1 MGDTFTGWSGTGPE
15 SGLNITIGP
24 DSLND
29 EGAIY
34 EDSIFSAIPI
44 VGPIIDW
51 LEAQFTVLYNW
62 LVYMYN
68 WVIDQLKSVFQAIF
82 NVTLAPILTAL
93 SGIWNKLL
101 DAWHWVTSVIP
112 AAIETIRVKLVD
124 VWHWVTSAIPNF
136 LSLIQSKLSDTWHW
150 VTVTIPN
157 TLSWVIGKL
166 GDLGKWIGQVL
177 TGLGNVAKNIIDSML
192 KALGSLFDPI
202 WALMSSIFESLAPDV
217 NSALAHNSP
226 EVRALVTSWQPKG
239 TTFWQWI
246 KYFFKFTLFTPFMNW
261 DVIHNESLTGQER
274 MEKFINSNVSDPI
287 LDGIK
292 ALFEKLA
299 EILKAAFD
307 LIWKGLTEFFTVI
320 LPGVFRTLWDG
331 LHTAVSWVWDKVA
344 NVADFFLDEVV
355 KLVGIHSPITPEGGM
370 GTLKGMVKVG
380 LALAGGLGVMTVLGN
395 LVHPLHS
402 LGLEHISA
410 MVYDMTNYRVL
421 IGAGMGVIA
430 ACAIRIPLTHY
441 FNELLRPNLPS
452 ERDVSEM
459 LNRELIDRATFN
471 KFLAYRGY
479 PDQWHEPLARI
490 TETPVRYFTLAAIAK
505 AGFYDQV
512 FFEAQLVR
520 GGYDPDT
527 RTALMRMF
535 QGTYSEV
542 IKGLMSGTAIKRF
555 KEGMSTESQFLS
567 ELKLLGYTDQQFPQY
582 VAAAKLDYAYDYLS
596 DMIAAYKDA
605 AAKGQISL
613 DDFRGA
619 LRGLGIV
626 PERIEAYVLRLRA
639 RLDPAGPLKP
649 IGPPKPEYQTEAGQ
663 VKVDTLRR
671 HRQKELIT
679 RDQEIAGLQKLGAP
693 VDYATSIADNDDV
706 RLAAAA
712 VSEVGP
718 PKPLYETDAGKIT
731 VDTIRRERRKDI
743 ITREEEITG
752 LMELEMT
759 ELYATAIADND
770 DARLAEKGGGE

>member
-1 MGDTFTGWSGTGPE
+1 MGDTFTGWAGPGPE
-15 SGLNITIGP
+15 SGLNITVGP
-24 DSLND
+24 DALNY

-62 LVYMYN
+62 LLSIFTFIINGIINGVRN
-68 WVIDQLKSVFQAIF
+68 IF
-82 NVTLAPILTAL
+82 NAVLTSL
-93 SGIWNKLL
+93 STAVSWIQTKLL
-101 DAWHWVTSVIP
+101 DAWYWVSSKIP
-112 AAIETIRVKLVD
+112 AAIETIRTQVVNISS
-124 VWHWVTSAIPNF
+124 WVTSAIPNA
-136 LSLIQSKLSDTWHW
+136 LTLLRS
-150 VTVTIPN
+150 
-157 TLSWVIGKL
+157 TLSSVWT
-166 GDLGKWIGQVL
+166 WISTEASNALNWLKAQVGSL
-177 TGLGNVAKNIIDSML
+177 VTNLAKIPGLLLSAADNIIKTISR
-192 KALGSLFDPI
+192 ALTAMFDPI
-202 WALMSSIFESLAPDV
+202 CAGFNAIFKSVGPDIKVALE
-217 NSALAHNSP
+217 HNSQA
-226 EVRALVTSWQPKG
+226 VKDIVLSWQPKG
-239 TTFWQWI
+239 TPVWDWI
-246 KYFFKFTLFTPFMNW
+246 KYTVKFVLFTPFMNW
-261 DVIHNESLTGQER
+261 DIIHQENLSGEER
-274 MEKFINSNVSDPI
+274 LKAFMNSDISDPI
-287 LDGIK
+287 LDAIK
-292 ALFEKLA
+292 TLFEKLA
-299 EILKAAFD
+299 GILKAAFD

-344 NVADFFLDEVV
+344 GVADFFLDEVV

-402 LGLEHISA
+402 LGLEHVSA

-441 FNELLRPNLPS
+441 FNDILRPNLPS

-459 LNRELIDRATFN
+459 LNRELINRATFN

-527 RTALMRMF
+527 RAALMRMF
-535 QGTYSEV
+535 QTTYSEV

-567 ELKLLGYTDQQFPQY
+567 ELKILGYTDQQFPQY

-626 PERIEAYVLRLRA
+626 PDRIEAYVLRLRA

-712 VSEVGP
+712 VTEVGP

-731 VDTIRRERRKDI
+731 VDTIRRQRRKDL
-743 ITREEEITG
+743 ITRDEEIAG